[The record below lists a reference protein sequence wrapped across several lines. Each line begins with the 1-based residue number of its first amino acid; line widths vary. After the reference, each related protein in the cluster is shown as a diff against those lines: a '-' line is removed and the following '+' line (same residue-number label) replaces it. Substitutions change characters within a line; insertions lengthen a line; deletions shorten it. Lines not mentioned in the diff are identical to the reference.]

1 MLYPIKMYKLA
12 ALYVINIKICLTN
25 NNNKKVQVL

>member
-1 MLYPIKMYKLA
+1 MYKLA
-12 ALYVINIKICLTN
+12 ALYIINIKICLTTNNNN